1 MEKITE
7 NSYVRDARERHGVT
21 IETTLETRIGAARV
35 TLGPSVAAFGRGR
48 GAPTIQENQLFS
60 LEYAVHTNL
69 PERPG
74 FPISINIE
82 GNLVATSR
90 GVEILHPLNNN
101 NLVIH

>member
-1 MEKITE
+1 
-7 NSYVRDARERHGVT
+7 
-21 IETTLETRIGAARV
+21 V

-48 GAPTIQENQLFS
+48 GALMIQENQLFS

-90 GVEILHPLNNN
+90 GELNFF
-101 NLVIH
+101 IR